1 MAKKDF
7 DKLSLKHH
15 RRLLGKISIASKAE
29 IKTMEDLA
37 VYYTPGVAAVSAKIA
52 KSKCKVWEYTA
63 RPNLVAVISDGSAVL
78 GLGNIGPEAAHPVM
92 AGKAILFKEFANIDA
107 FPLVLDTQDT
117 QEIIKTIKYLAPSFG
132 GINLEDISAPRCFE
146 IEDALQELGIPVMHD
161 DQHGTAVVVL
171 AGLINATKVLKKD
184 LSDCKIVINGAGAA
198 GSAVALMISR
208 YTRGKVKM
216 AIIDKEGMVCTRGD
230 LDEYKKALCSEVNHE
245 KMHQSLHQAIVD
257 ADIFIG
263 LSVGNVLDK
272 EMVKKMAK
280 DPIIFAMANPTPE
293 IDPRLARE
301 VGAAI
306 IATGRSDYPNQVNNV
321 LAFPGIFHGALD
333 AKATRIT
340 AEMKLAAALALAGAV
355 KNPTR
360 EKILPSP
367 LEKHVAKVIGMAVRD
382 KAIEQKVIRP
392 KCC

>member
-1 MAKKDF
+1 MTNRDY
-7 DKLSLKHH
+7 DKLALKRHKE
-15 RRLLGKISIASKAE
+15 LLGKISIASKAE
-29 IKTMEDLA
+29 VKTMEDLA
-37 VYYTPGVAAVSAKIA
+37 VYYTPGVAAVSQKIA
-52 KSKCKVWEYTA
+52 DNTCKIWEYTA
-63 RPNLVAVISDGSAVL
+63 RSNLVAVISDGSAVL

-92 AGKAILFKEFANIDA
+92 AGKALLFKEFADIDA

-117 QEIIKTIKYLAPSFG
+117 KEIVKTVKYLAPSFG

-146 IEDALQELGIPVMHD
+146 IEEALQDLGIPVMHD

-184 LSDCKIVINGAGAA
+184 LSKCKIVINGAGAA

-208 YTRGKVKM
+208 YTRGDVKM
-216 AIIDKEGMVCTRGD
+216 AIIDREGMVCTRGD

-245 KMHQSLHQAIVD
+245 KMHQSLHEAIVD

-272 EMVKKMAK
+272 ELVQKMAK

-293 IDPRLARE
+293 IHPKLAKE
-301 VGAAI
+301 AGAAI

-321 LAFPGIFHGALD
+321 LAFPGIFRGALD
-333 AKATRIT
+333 AKATKIT

-367 LEKHVAKVIGMAVRD
+367 LEKHVAKVIAKAVKQ

-392 KCC
+392 NCD

>member
-7 DKLSLKHH
+7 DKLSLEHH

-37 VYYTPGVAAVSAKIA
+37 VYYTPGVAAVSAEIA

-63 RPNLVAVISDGSAVL
+63 RSNLVAVISDGSAVL

-92 AGKAILFKEFANIDA
+92 AGKALLFKEFANIDA

-117 QEIIKTIKYLAPSFG
+117 KEIVKTVKYLAPSFG

-146 IEDALQELGIPVMHD
+146 IEDALQNLGIPVMHD

-171 AGLINATKVLKKD
+171 AGLINATKVLNKD
-184 LSDCKIVINGAGAA
+184 LSKCKIVINGAGAA

-208 YTRGKVKM
+208 YTRGNVKM
-216 AIIDKEGMVCTRGD
+216 AIIDREGMVCTRGD

-245 KMHQSLHQAIVD
+245 KMHQSLHEAIID

-272 EMVKKMAK
+272 ELVQKMAK

-293 IDPRLARE
+293 IDPELARAA
-301 VGAAI
+301 GAAI

-321 LAFPGIFHGALD
+321 LAFPGIFRGALD
-333 AKATRIT
+333 AKATKIT
-340 AEMKLAAALALAGAV
+340 AEMKLAAALALAAAV

-367 LEKHVAKVIGMAVRD
+367 LEKHVAKVIAKAVRE
-382 KAIEQKVIRP
+382 KAIEQKVVRP
-392 KCC
+392 ICK